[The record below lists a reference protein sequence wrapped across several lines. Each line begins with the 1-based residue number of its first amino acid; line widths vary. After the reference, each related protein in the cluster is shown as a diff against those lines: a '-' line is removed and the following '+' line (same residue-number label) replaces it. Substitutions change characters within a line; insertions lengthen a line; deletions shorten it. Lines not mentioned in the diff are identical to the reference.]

1 MKKADPNPK
10 ANRHILMITYAVAA
24 LFAGLVLYFA
34 FFLQIK
40 SENVINNSY
49 NARLD
54 SFSDRVVRGEIL
66 SSDGRV
72 LAQTNVDENGGETRY
87 YPYDAMFSHV
97 VGYST
102 KGKTGLEALGNFY
115 LLTSHVNLAEQV
127 INELSSV
134 KNLGDNVITTLDVDL
149 QKAAYDALGSR
160 KGAVVAMEP
169 DTGKIL
175 AMVSKPD
182 YNPNTLAADWDALVA
197 GDNSEGQLLNRAAQG
212 LYPPGST
219 FKIVTALEY
228 IRENP
233 ENFRDYRFDCS
244 GFFTMRITR

>member
-1 MKKADPNPK
+1 MWT
-10 ANRHILMITYAVAA
+10 RTAV
-24 LFAGLVLYFA
+24 
-34 FFLQIK
+34 K
-40 SENVINNSY
+40 
-49 NARLD
+49 
-54 SFSDRVVRGEIL
+54 RGII
-66 SSDGRV
+66 
-72 LAQTNVDENGGETRY
+72 
-87 YPYDAMFSHV
+87 YDAMFSHV

-182 YNPNTLAADWDALVA
+182 YNPIRWLRTGTLSWQA
-197 GDNSEGQLLNRAAQG
+197 
-212 LYPPGST
+212 T
-219 FKIVTALEY
+219 TA
-228 IRENP
+228 
-233 ENFRDYRFDCS
+233 RDSC
-244 GFFTMRITR
+244 

>member
-87 YPYDAMFSHV
+87 YPYDSMFSHV
-97 VGYST
+97 VGYSAR
-102 KGKTGLEALGNFY
+102 GKTGLE
-115 LLTSHVNLAEQV
+115 
-127 INELSSV
+127 LS
-134 KNLGDNVITTLDVDL
+134 LIH
-149 QKAAYDALGSR
+149 
-160 KGAVVAMEP
+160 
-169 DTGKIL
+169 I
-175 AMVSKPD
+175 
-182 YNPNTLAADWDALVA
+182 
-197 GDNSEGQLLNRAAQG
+197 
-212 LYPPGST
+212 
-219 FKIVTALEY
+219 
-228 IRENP
+228 
-233 ENFRDYRFDCS
+233 
-244 GFFTMRITR
+244 

>member
-1 MKKADPNPK
+1 MK
-10 ANRHILMITYAVAA
+10 
-24 LFAGLVLYFA
+24 
-34 FFLQIK
+34 
-40 SENVINNSY
+40 
-49 NARLD
+49 
-54 SFSDRVVRGEIL
+54 RGII
-66 SSDGRV
+66 
-72 LAQTNVDENGGETRY
+72 
-87 YPYDAMFSHV
+87 YDAMFSHV

-182 YNPNTLAADWDALVA
+182 YNPIRWLRTGTLSWQA
-197 GDNSEGQLLNRAAQG
+197 
-212 LYPPGST
+212 T
-219 FKIVTALEY
+219 TA
-228 IRENP
+228 
-233 ENFRDYRFDCS
+233 RDSC
-244 GFFTMRITR
+244 